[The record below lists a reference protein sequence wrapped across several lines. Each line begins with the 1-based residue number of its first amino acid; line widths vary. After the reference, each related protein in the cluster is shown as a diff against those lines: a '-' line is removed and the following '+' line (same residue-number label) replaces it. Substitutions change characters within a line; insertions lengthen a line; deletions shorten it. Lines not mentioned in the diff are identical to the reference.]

1 MSAISNIC
9 QPDLRSIIQSVIS
22 RFLYREEINNMC
34 GTNRYLNELFLE
46 DWRYVYRIC
55 LHIQPHNYDGLA
67 IIGKT
72 SPHQWRWKPNREGEQ
87 PAIIYRNG
95 TQSWYKEGKV
105 HRDGDQP
112 AIIYEGCQE
121 WWKEGKRHREGG
133 QPALISVHGTL
144 FWYKEGKR
152 HREGDQPAVI
162 NANGDQGWY
171 KEGKCHRDGDQ
182 PAIIRADGDQEWYK
196 EGKLHRE
203 GDQPAMISWNG
214 IQLWYKEG
222 RRFVLRN
229 GVFIE
234 KIDW

>member
-72 SPHQWRWKPNREGEQ
+72 SPHQWRWKPNREGE
-87 PAIIYRNG
+87 
-95 TQSWYKEGKV
+95 
-105 HRDGDQP
+105 QP